1 MMEDMAS
8 SKRITELR
16 FVMDPTSGLAL
27 VGLDI
32 VNTYALFDLCNNNAI
47 LLFQIQL
54 FNAYVTYHSPASV
67 HYSNFMTF
75 YYGIVSFALFYI
87 IMQSNL
93 LCTLSLYPIDVDW
106 SREEKTQLIHYCFV
120 FDAVPG

>member
-47 LLFQIQL
+47 LLF
-54 FNAYVTYHSPASV
+54 
-67 HYSNFMTF
+67 
-75 YYGIVSFALFYI
+75 
-87 IMQSNL
+87 
-93 LCTLSLYPIDVDW
+93 
-106 SREEKTQLIHYCFV
+106 
-120 FDAVPG
+120 